1 MVISTNRFKLA
12 QTSLH
17 YFSRDLHLVVIYL
30 KEEVNGFFE
39 NVVVNRAGN
48 YRIFTDLETAC
59 SWLQIDKN
67 AVVVK

>member
-1 MVISTNRFKLA
+1 
-12 QTSLH
+12 
-17 YFSRDLHLVVIYL
+17 VVIYL